1 MSKAFDYIVHDLLE
15 AKLEAY
21 NFFYEALKV
30 MHGYLTD
37 IKNITKINHSLRD
50 FINLLIGV
58 TQDSFLG
65 PLTLFFII
73 YIYDVFKR

>member
-1 MSKAFDYIVHDLLE
+1 MSKAFDCIVHDLLE

-21 NFFYEALKV
+21 NFFYEALNV
-30 MHGYLTD
+30 MHGYLTV
-37 IKNITKINHSLRD
+37 IKHRTKINHSLSD
-50 FINLLIGV
+50 FINLLKGV
-58 TQDSFLG
+58 TQDLILG